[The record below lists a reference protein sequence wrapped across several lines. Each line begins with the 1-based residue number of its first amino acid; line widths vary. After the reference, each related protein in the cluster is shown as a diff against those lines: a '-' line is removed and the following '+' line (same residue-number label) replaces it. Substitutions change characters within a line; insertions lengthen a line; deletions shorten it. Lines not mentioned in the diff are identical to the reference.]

1 MWGLAILTRGSVY
14 WAVETVIPARA
25 FRYSYYNPFTNTL
38 ALNSIWHEWNI
49 YEAARAKD
57 FLGAR
62 DPGLYAVILHVP
74 FAPIYQEIRVGTDSL
89 TYARSKGDLEL
100 ELALYPFVYG
110 EVFGGTV
117 EEAAFLV
124 PGLSSLHEAAGPLIW
139 ASCFATGY
147 AIGTAIT
154 ESEYV
159 GH

>member
-1 MWGLAILTRGSVY
+1 M
-14 WAVETVIPARA
+14 
-25 FRYSYYNPFTNTL
+25 
-38 ALNSIWHEWNI
+38 
-49 YEAARAKD
+49 
-57 FLGAR
+57 
-62 DPGLYAVILHVP
+62 P

-89 TYARSKGDLEL
+89 TYARSKGDVEL

-124 PGLSSLHEAAGPLIW
+124 PGLSSLHETAGPLIW

-154 ESEYV
+154 ESGCV

>member
-1 MWGLAILTRGSVY
+1 MWGSAILTRGSVY

-62 DPGLYAVILHVP
+62 DPGLFAVFLHVP
-74 FAPIYQEIRVGTDSL
+74 FAPIYREIRVGTDSL

-100 ELALYPFVYG
+100 ELALYPFAYG
-110 EVFGGTV
+110 DQC
-117 EEAAFLV
+117 
-124 PGLSSLHEAAGPLIW
+124 GL
-139 ASCFATGY
+139 CATLLC
-147 AIGTAIT
+147 
-154 ESEYV
+154 E
-159 GH
+159 